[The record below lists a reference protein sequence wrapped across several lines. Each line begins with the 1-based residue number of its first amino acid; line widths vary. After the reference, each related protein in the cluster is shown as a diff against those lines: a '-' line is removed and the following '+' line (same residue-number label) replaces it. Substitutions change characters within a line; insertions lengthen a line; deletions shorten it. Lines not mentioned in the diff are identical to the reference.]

1 MRGAST
7 KEGIP
12 LYGRVVL
19 ASSGPVPVLYP
30 LCSLGSFRS
39 ITTPPVPSARTLLY
53 PVPLSPAHGRLSL
66 SLSLSSPLLLPLT
79 LPPSCPALPSSTS
92 HTTKSHSLSHLPLPP
107 LLPKRTP
114 SSRLPSWA
122 FSRVTSATQ
131 APLLIWD
138 TRHPVPFRDYRR
150 SNIPRHTPFCHTTQ
164 SPLL

>member
-1 MRGAST
+1 M
-7 KEGIP
+7 
-12 LYGRVVL
+12 YGRVVL

-39 ITTPPVPSARTLLY
+39 ITTPRYPPPVHFY
-53 PVPLSPAHGRLSL
+53 IQSL
-66 SLSLSSPLLLPLT
+66 SLRLTGDSPYRSLSSASTHLT
-79 LPPSCPALPSSTS
+79 LPPPALPSSTS
-92 HTTKSHSLSHLPLPP
+92 HTTKSHSLSYPPLPP

-150 SNIPRHTPFCHTTQ
+150 SNIPRHTPLRHTTQ